1 MTAFDKSVNVAQHQ
15 KENVMARTTKSN
27 VRIGIVGIG
36 NMGSGHSKLFLEN
49 KVPGATLAA
58 VCDINPERFEKF
70 PDVPHYTNSDTML
83 REAKLDAVV
92 VATPHYDHT
101 TIGIAA
107 LKAGLHVLVEKP
119 ISVHKADA
127 QRLIDTKRKKNQV
140 FAAMFNQRT
149 DPRYRWLKQ
158 HIDSGDFGRIN
169 RINWIITNWFRSQTY
184 YDHGDWRATWEGEGG
199 GVLLNQCPHQLD
211 LWQWLFGMPASMR
224 AFCQRGRFHD
234 IEVED
239 DVTAYMEYA
248 NGTNGVFI
256 TTTGEAPGTN
266 RLEIAAENG
275 RIVVEGDSINIIR
288 NMVPASE
295 FCKTTEKPFA
305 TPERYTETITF
316 KGGGEQHLG
325 IFKNFVA
332 AIKGEAEL
340 ISPAVEGI
348 HSVELANAMIL
359 SGQQGK
365 TVELPL
371 SAAAYEKNL
380 KALIKN
386 STFKKK
392 APAAKTVVADMSSSF

>member
-1 MTAFDKSVNVAQHQ
+1 MKSANDK
-15 KENVMARTTKSN
+15 N

-36 NMGSGHSKLFLEN
+36 NMGTGHAKLFLEN
-49 KVPGATLAA
+49 KVPGAMLAA
-58 VCDINPERFEKF
+58 ICDINPDKMKSFA
-70 PDVPHYTNSDTML
+70 DVPKYTDSDTML

-92 VATPHYDHT
+92 VATPHYGHT

-127 QRLIDTKRKKNQV
+127 QRLIDTKRTKKQV

-169 RINWIITNWFRSQTY
+169 RINWIITDWFRSQAY

-211 LWQWLFGMPASMR
+211 LMQWLFGMPVAVR

-239 DVTAYMEYA
+239 DVTAYLEYA
-248 NGTNGVFI
+248 NGANGVFI

-266 RLEIAAENG
+266 RLEVAAENG
-275 RIVVEGDSINIIR
+275 RIVVEGNTITVIR
-288 NMVPASE
+288 NLVPTSQ
-295 FCKTTEKPFA
+295 FCKTSEKPFA
-305 TPERYTETITF
+305 CPENITETVTF
-316 KGGGEQHLG
+316 KNGGEQHLG

-332 AIKGEAEL
+332 TIKGEAEL

-348 HSVELANAMIL
+348 NSVELANAMIL
-359 SGQQGK
+359 SGQQQK
-365 TVELPL
+365 TIQIPL

-380 KALIKN
+380 KSLIRN
-386 STFKKK
+386 SNARKK
-392 APAAKTVVADMSSSF
+392 ASTNSVVADMSSSF

>member
-1 MTAFDKSVNVAQHQ
+1 MKS
-15 KENVMARTTKSN
+15 TKSQT
-27 VRIGIVGIG
+27 VQIGIVGIG
-36 NMGSGHSKLFLEN
+36 NMGTAHAKLFLAN

-58 VCDINPERFEKF
+58 ICDIKPQRLEKF
-70 PDVPHYTNSDTML
+70 PEVPHYTDHDTML

-101 TIGIAA
+101 TIGIAS

-127 QRLIDTKRKKNQV
+127 QRLIDTKRTKNQV

-158 HIDSGDFGRIN
+158 RIESGDFGRIN
-169 RINWIITNWFRSQTY
+169 RINWIITNWFRSQAY
-184 YDHGDWRATWEGEGG
+184 YDTGDWRATWAGEGG

-211 LWQWLFGMPASMR
+211 LWQWLFGMPVSMR

-248 NGTNGVFI
+248 NGANGVFI

-275 RIVVEGDSINIIR
+275 RIVVEHDSINISR
-288 NMVPASE
+288 NMVPISE
-295 FCKTTEKPFA
+295 FCKTTDKSFDR
-305 TPERYTETITF
+305 PESYTETITF
-316 KGGGEQHLG
+316 KSGGEQHLG

-348 HSVELANAMIL
+348 RSVELANAMIL

-365 TVELPL
+365 TIELPL
-371 SAAAYEKNL
+371 NAAAYEKTL

-392 APAAKTVVADMSSSF
+392 APEKVAVVADMSQSF

>member
-1 MTAFDKSVNVAQHQ
+1 MKSANDK
-15 KENVMARTTKSN
+15 N

-36 NMGSGHSKLFLEN
+36 NMGTGHAKLFLEN

-58 VCDINPERFEKF
+58 ICDLNPDKMKSFA
-70 PDVPHYTNSDTML
+70 DVPQYADSDRML

-92 VATPHYDHT
+92 VATPHYGHT

-127 QRLIDTKRKKNQV
+127 QRLIDTKRTKKQV

-158 HIDSGDFGRIN
+158 HIESGDFGRIN
-169 RINWIITNWFRSQTY
+169 RINWIITDWFRSQAY

-211 LWQWLFGMPASMR
+211 LMQWLFGMPVAVR
-224 AFCQRGRFHD
+224 AFCQRGRFHE

-239 DVTAYMEYA
+239 DVTAYLEYA
-248 NGTNGVFI
+248 NGANGVFI

-266 RLEIAAENG
+266 RLEVAAENG
-275 RIVVEGDSINIIR
+275 RIVVDGSTISIIR
-288 NMVPASE
+288 NMVPTSE
-295 FCKTTEKPFA
+295 FCKTSEKPFA
-305 TPERYTETITF
+305 CPENITETVTF
-316 KGGGEQHLG
+316 KNHGEQHLG
-325 IFKNFVA
+325 IFRNFVA
-332 AIKGEAEL
+332 TIKGEAEL

-348 HSVELANAMIL
+348 NSVELANAMIL
-359 SGQQGK
+359 SGQLGK
-365 TVELPL
+365 TIALPM

-380 KALIKN
+380 KALIK
-386 STFKKK
+386 SSKFKKTK
-392 APAAKTVVADMSSSF
+392 AAKAGVVADMSQSF

>member
-1 MTAFDKSVNVAQHQ
+1 MKSAKDKD
-15 KENVMARTTKSN
+15 

-36 NMGSGHSKLFLEN
+36 NMGSGHAKLFLEN

-58 VCDINPERFEKF
+58 ICDINPAKMKSFA
-70 PDVPHYTNSDTML
+70 DVLPYTDSDTML

-92 VATPHYDHT
+92 IATPHYGHT

-107 LKAGLHVLVEKP
+107 LKSGLHVLVEKP

-127 QRLIDTKRKKNQV
+127 QRLIDTKRTKKQV

-169 RINWIITNWFRSQTY
+169 RINWIITDWFRSQAY

-211 LWQWLFGMPASMR
+211 LMQWLFGMPVAVR

-234 IEVED
+234 IEVDD
-239 DVTAYMEYA
+239 DVTAYLEYA
-248 NGTNGVFI
+248 NGANGVFI

-266 RLEIAAENG
+266 RLEVAAENG
-275 RIVVEGDSINIIR
+275 RIVVEGNTISIIR
-288 NMVPASE
+288 NMVPTSE
-295 FCKTTEKPFA
+295 FCKTTEQPFA
-305 TPERYTETITF
+305 SPETITETVTF
-316 KGGGEQHLG
+316 KNYGEQHLG

-332 AIKGEAEL
+332 TIKGEAEL

-348 HSVELANAMIL
+348 NSVELANAMIL
-359 SGQQGK
+359 SGQQQK
-365 TVELPL
+365 TIQLPL
-371 SAAAYEKNL
+371 NAAAYEKNL
-380 KALIKN
+380 KSLIKN
-386 STFKKK
+386 SKFKKTKPAK
-392 APAAKTVVADMSSSF
+392 AAVVADMSSSF

>member
-1 MTAFDKSVNVAQHQ
+1 MKSANDK
-15 KENVMARTTKSN
+15 N

-36 NMGSGHSKLFLEN
+36 NMGTGHAKLFLEN
-49 KVPGATLAA
+49 KVPGAMLAA
-58 VCDINPERFEKF
+58 ICDINPDKMKSFS
-70 PDVPHYTNSDTML
+70 DVPKYTDSDTML

-92 VATPHYDHT
+92 VATPHYGHT

-127 QRLIDTKRKKNQV
+127 QRLIDTKRTKKQV

-169 RINWIITNWFRSQTY
+169 RINWIITDWFRSQAY

-211 LWQWLFGMPASMR
+211 LMQWLFGMPVAVR

-239 DVTAYMEYA
+239 DVTAYLEYA
-248 NGTNGVFI
+248 NGANGVFI

-266 RLEIAAENG
+266 RLEVAAENG
-275 RIVVEGDSINIIR
+275 RIVVEGNTITVIR
-288 NMVPASE
+288 NLVPTSQ
-295 FCKTTEKPFA
+295 FCKTSEKPFA
-305 TPERYTETITF
+305 CPENITETVTF
-316 KGGGEQHLG
+316 KNGGEQHLG

-332 AIKGEAEL
+332 TIKGEAEL

-348 HSVELANAMIL
+348 NSVELANAMIL
-359 SGQQGK
+359 SGQLQK
-365 TVELPL
+365 TIQIPL

-386 STFKKK
+386 SKFKKTKQAK
-392 APAAKTVVADMSSSF
+392 ADVVADMSSSF

>member
-1 MTAFDKSVNVAQHQ
+1 MKSANDK
-15 KENVMARTTKSN
+15 N

-36 NMGSGHSKLFLEN
+36 NMGTGHAKLFLEN
-49 KVPGATLAA
+49 KVPGAMLAA
-58 VCDINPERFEKF
+58 ICDINPDKMKSFA
-70 PDVPHYTNSDTML
+70 DVPKYTDSDTML

-92 VATPHYDHT
+92 VATPHYGHT

-127 QRLIDTKRKKNQV
+127 QRLIDTKRTKKQV

-169 RINWIITNWFRSQTY
+169 RINWIITDWFRSQAY

-211 LWQWLFGMPASMR
+211 LMQWLFGMPVAVR

-239 DVTAYMEYA
+239 DVTAYLEYA
-248 NGTNGVFI
+248 NGANGVFI

-266 RLEIAAENG
+266 RLEVAAENG
-275 RIVVEGDSINIIR
+275 RIVVEGNTITVIR
-288 NMVPASE
+288 NLVPTSQ
-295 FCKTTEKPFA
+295 FCKTSEKPFA
-305 TPERYTETITF
+305 CPENITETVTF
-316 KGGGEQHLG
+316 KNGGEQHLG

-332 AIKGEAEL
+332 TIKGEAEL

-348 HSVELANAMIL
+348 NSVELANAMIL
-359 SGQQGK
+359 SGQLQK
-365 TVELPL
+365 TIQIPL

-386 STFKKK
+386 SKFKKTKQAK
-392 APAAKTVVADMSSSF
+392 ADVVADMSSSF

>member
-1 MTAFDKSVNVAQHQ
+1 MKSA
-15 KENVMARTTKSN
+15 KGKD
-27 VRIGIVGIG
+27 VRIGVVGVG
-36 NMGSGHSKLFLEN
+36 GMGSAHSKLFLEH
-49 KVPGATLAA
+49 KVPGAALAA
-58 VCDINPERFEKF
+58 ICDINPARFEAF
-70 PDVPHYTNSDTML
+70 PAVPHYTDYDTML

-92 VATPHYDHT
+92 VATPHYGHT

-127 QRLIDTKRKKNQV
+127 QRLIDTKRKRNQV

-169 RINWIITNWFRSQTY
+169 RINWIITDWFRSQTY

-211 LWQWLFGMPASMR
+211 LWQWLFGMPVSMR

-248 NGTNGVFI
+248 DGSNGVFI

-275 RIVVEGDSINIIR
+275 RIVVEGNTINIIR
-288 NMVPASE
+288 NLVPTSE
-295 FCKTTEKPFA
+295 FCKTTDKPFA
-305 TPERYTETITF
+305 CPERYTETVTF
-316 KGGGEQHLG
+316 SNGGEQHLG

-332 AIKGEAEL
+332 AIKGAAEL

-359 SGQQGK
+359 SGQQQK
-365 TVELPL
+365 TIELPL

-380 KALIKN
+380 QSLIKN

-392 APAAKTVVADMSSSF
+392 KPAKTAVVTDMSQSF

>member
-1 MTAFDKSVNVAQHQ
+1 MKSANDK
-15 KENVMARTTKSN
+15 K

-36 NMGSGHSKLFLEN
+36 NMGTGHAKLFLEN

-58 VCDINPERFEKF
+58 ICDINPDKMKSFT
-70 PDVPHYTNSDTML
+70 DVPKYTDSDTML

-92 VATPHYDHT
+92 VATPHYGHT

-127 QRLIDTKRKKNQV
+127 QRLIDTKRTKKQV

-158 HIDSGDFGRIN
+158 HIENGDFGRIN
-169 RINWIITNWFRSQTY
+169 RINWIITDWFRSQAY

-211 LWQWLFGMPASMR
+211 LMQWLFGMPVAVR

-239 DVTAYMEYA
+239 DVTAYLEYA
-248 NGTNGVFI
+248 NGANGVFI

-266 RLEIAAENG
+266 RLEVAAENG
-275 RIVVEGDSINIIR
+275 RIVVEGNTITVIR
-288 NMVPASE
+288 NLVPTSQ
-295 FCKTTEKPFA
+295 FCKTSEKPFSC
-305 TPERYTETITF
+305 PENITETVTF
-316 KGGGEQHLG
+316 KNGGEQHLG

-332 AIKGEAEL
+332 TIKGEAEL

-348 HSVELANAMIL
+348 NSVELANAMIL
-359 SGQQGK
+359 SGQLEK
-365 TVELPL
+365 TIALPM

-380 KALIKN
+380 KSLIRN
-386 STFKKK
+386 SNARKK
-392 APAAKTVVADMSSSF
+392 ASTNAVVADMSSSF

>member
-1 MTAFDKSVNVAQHQ
+1 MRSENDK
-15 KENVMARTTKSN
+15 N

-36 NMGSGHSKLFLEN
+36 GMGSGHAKMFLDN

-58 VCDINPERFEKF
+58 ICDINPDKMKAFA
-70 PDVPHYTNSDTML
+70 DVPHFTDSDTML

-92 VATPHYDHT
+92 IATPHYGHT

-127 QRLIDTKRKKNQV
+127 QRLIDTKRTKKQV

-169 RINWIITNWFRSQTY
+169 RINWIITDWFRSQAY

-211 LWQWLFGMPASMR
+211 LMQWLFGMPVAVR

-239 DVTAYMEYA
+239 DVTAYLEYA
-248 NGTNGVFI
+248 NGANGVFI

-266 RLEIAAENG
+266 RLEVAAENG
-275 RIVVEGDSINIIR
+275 RIVVEGNTISIIR
-288 NMVPASE
+288 NMVPTSE
-295 FCKTTEKPFA
+295 FCKTTEQPFA
-305 TPERYTETITF
+305 CPETITETVTF
-316 KGGGEQHLG
+316 KNGGEQHLG

-332 AIKGEAEL
+332 TIKGEAEL

-348 HSVELANAMIL
+348 NSVELANAMIL
-359 SGQQGK
+359 SGQQQK
-365 TVELPL
+365 TIQLPL
-371 SAAAYEKNL
+371 NAAAYEKNL
-380 KALIKN
+380 KSLIKN
-386 STFKKK
+386 SNFKKTKPAK
-392 APAAKTVVADMSSSF
+392 AAVVADMSSSF

>member
-1 MTAFDKSVNVAQHQ
+1 MKSATGKNIRV
-15 KENVMARTTKSN
+15 
-27 VRIGIVGIG
+27 GIVGIG
-36 NMGSGHSKLFLEN
+36 NMGGGHAKLFLEN
-49 KVPGATLAA
+49 KVPGACLAA
-58 VCDINPERFEKF
+58 VCDINPKRFEAF
-70 PDVPHYTNSDTML
+70 PDTPHWTDANTML

-92 VATPHYDHT
+92 IATPHYFHT

-119 ISVHKADA
+119 VAVHKADA
-127 QRLIDTKRKKNQV
+127 QRMIDTKRSKKQI

-149 DPRYRWLKQ
+149 DPRYRLIKQ
-158 HIDSGDFGRIN
+158 RIESGDFGRIN
-169 RINWIITNWFRSQTY
+169 RINWIITNWFRSQAY
-184 YDHGDWRATWEGEGG
+184 YDNGDWRATWAGEGG

-211 LWQWLFGMPASMR
+211 LWQWLFGMPVSMR

-248 NGTNGVFI
+248 NGATGVFI

-275 RIVVEGDSINIIR
+275 RIVVEGMTIDIIR
-288 NMVPASE
+288 NMVPTSE
-295 FCKTTEKPFA
+295 FCKTTEKLFA
-305 TPERYTETITF
+305 SPETITETITF
-316 KGGGEQHLG
+316 KNGGEQHLG

-359 SGQQGK
+359 SGQLQK
-365 TVELPL
+365 TIEFPL
-371 SAAAYEKNL
+371 SATAYERNL
-380 KALIKN
+380 KSLIKH

-392 APAAKTVVADMSSSF
+392 VPANAAVAVDMSSSFAK